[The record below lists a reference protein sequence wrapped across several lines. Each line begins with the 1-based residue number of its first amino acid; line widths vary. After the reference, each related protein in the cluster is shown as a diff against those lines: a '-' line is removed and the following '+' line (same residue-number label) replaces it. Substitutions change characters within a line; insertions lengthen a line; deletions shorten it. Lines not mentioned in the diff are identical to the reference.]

1 MVTDNNQ
8 YAMLYDSEERPPATA
23 TQIASLKKAFSYDR
37 PPLCSGTVSPPPE
50 GLYLYY
56 GNENSR

>member
-1 MVTDNNQ
+1 MV
-8 YAMLYDSEERPPATA
+8 YYDDEPFLASPS
-23 TQIASLKKAFSYDR
+23 QIESLKSAFFYDL

-56 GNENSR
+56 GKEDSRLGVTTSTS